1 MANSKERKMK
11 VFTKIMAAGL
21 VVAGMAGCAAPGGPN
36 ETSGTIIGG
45 VLGGA
50 LGSQVGGGRGRTA
63 ATVIGALIGANIGA
77 NVGRSMDG
85 NDRARTA
92 NAFETSGTGQTTQWV
107 NPDSRNQYAVTPT
120 RTYESAGAPCRE
132 YTMKA
137 VVGGRPDNVYGTA
150 CRQPDGSWKV
160 MN

>member
-1 MANSKERKMK
+1 MNIPAR
-11 VFTKIMAAGL
+11 FLITGALITGL
-21 VVAGMAGCAAPGGPN
+21 MGCAASGGPN

-50 LGSQVGGGRGRTA
+50 LGSQVGGGTGRTA

-92 NAFETSGTGQTTQWV
+92 QAFETAPTGQPTQWV
-107 NPDSRNQYAVTPT
+107 NPDTRNQYTVTPT
-120 RTYESAGAPCRE
+120 RTYETAGAPCRE
-132 YTMKA
+132 YTMQA

-150 CRQPDGSWKV
+150 CRQADGSWRV

>member
-1 MANSKERKMK
+1 MK
-11 VFTKIMAAGL
+11 FRTHVLAASLVALGL
-21 VVAGMAGCAAPGGPN
+21 AGCAASGGPN
-36 ETSGTIIGG
+36 ETGGTIVGG

-50 LGSQVGGGRGRTA
+50 IGSQIGGGTGRTA

-92 NAFETSGTGQTTQWV
+92 QAFETSQTGRSTQWV
-107 NPDSRNQYAVTPT
+107 NPDTRNQYTVTPT

-137 VVGGRPDNVYGTA
+137 VVDGRPDNVYGTA
-150 CRQPDGSWKV
+150 CRQPDGSWKT

>member
-1 MANSKERKMK
+1 MK
-11 VFTKIMAAGL
+11 SVIRVLATTL
-21 VVAGMAGCAAPGGPN
+21 VVAGLAGCAAPGGPN
-36 ETSGTIIGG
+36 ETGGTIVGG

-92 NAFETSGTGQTTQWV
+92 QVFEVAPTGQSTQWV
-107 NPDSRNQYAVTPT
+107 NPDTRNQFTVTPT

-137 VVGGRPDNVYGTA
+137 VVGGRPDDVYGTA
-150 CRQPDGSWKV
+150 CRQPDGSWKIV
-160 MN
+160 N

>member
-1 MANSKERKMK
+1 MK
-11 VFTKIMAAGL
+11 FSTQILTTCL
-21 VVAGMAGCAAPGGPN
+21 VVVGMAGCAAPGGPN
-36 ETSGTIIGG
+36 ETSGTVIGG

-50 LGSQVGGGRGRTA
+50 LGNQVGGGTGRTV

-92 NAFETSGTGQTTQWV
+92 QVFESVGTGQTTQWV
-107 NPDSRNQYAVTPT
+107 NPDTRNQFAVTPT

-132 YTMKA
+132 YTMRA
-137 VVGGRPDNVYGTA
+137 VVGGRNDDVYGTA
-150 CRQPDGSWKV
+150 CRQPDGSWKI